1 MRSASVRPVY
11 RASSQAPAAA
21 VATLPFDFTAVF
33 SLRGRPGNI
42 VQDVISISPESDF
55 VALGISYGFQPSPGN
70 SIQVNAGANAAGTLS
85 DLKLGAFPL
94 SAWLAGIRLNPEE
107 LTRTLTSAEPPQLQ
121 PAASANRAFVQAISP
136 ARLRFLFTA
145 IDTSSG
151 RELQDQPVNNLAALG
166 DATGRRPFRHFP
178 QPFFLSRNATIR
190 LQVTEESAETAGDL
204 FIVLFGYKIAPGPCA
219 PPPVVPVS
227 GARAIPFDYVVRV
240 PLSGV
245 AGRRVER
252 EVILDTSGGL
262 RVTSLGYA
270 VNGESDQ
277 VAAVQEINPSDPDN
291 TIPQGPRVLA
301 GLSLSAL
308 PVSAWLEGVRLRP
321 GLLQDSVEGNA
332 LANKVLPGP
341 RLQQVFQRLN
351 RPEDTFFRYEITD
364 GGSGRDLQNRPILN
378 IAGLGSADGR
388 RPFKQLARPL
398 EFGPRSTIRVAV
410 EEGSGRGDLFL
421 VFQGYRNDSRMGA
434 RR

>member
-1 MRSASVRPVY
+1 MRSASARPVY
-11 RASSQAPAAA
+11 RASSPAAA
-21 VATLPFDFTAVF
+21 AAAATLPFDFTAVF
-33 SLRGRPGNI
+33 PLRGRSGNI
-42 VQDVISISPESDF
+42 VQDVINISPESDF

-70 SIQVNAGANAAGTLS
+70 GLELSVPAGVGTLAGVT
-85 DLKLGAFPL
+85 LGAFPL
-94 SAWLAGIRLNPEE
+94 SAWLAGIRLNPRE
-107 LTRTLTSAEPPQLQ
+107 LSRTLTAD
-121 PAASANRAFVQAISP
+121 AASLQLSASFNDPDPGRRAFVQAISP
-136 ARLRFLFTA
+136 LQIRFLFTA
-145 IDTSSG
+145 IDTTSG
-151 RELQDQPVNNLAALG
+151 RELQDQPVDNLAALG

-178 QPFFLSRNATIR
+178 QPFFLARNSTIR
-190 LQVTEESAETAGDL
+190 LQVTEESEDAAGDL
-204 FIVLFGYKIAPGPCA
+204 FVVLFGYKVNAEPCA
-219 PPPVVPVS
+219 RPPAVPVS

-270 VNGESDQ
+270 VNAESDQ
-277 VAAVQEINPSDPDN
+277 VAVSREADPID
-291 TIPQGPRVLA
+291 GADRGLA
-301 GLSLSAL
+301 NLSLSAL
-308 PVSAWLEGVRLRP
+308 PLSAWLQGVRLRP
-321 GLLQDSVEGNA
+321 GVLKDAVDGGTA
-332 LANKVLPGP
+332 LTTDVLPAA
-341 RLQQVFQRLN
+341 RQQEIFQRLN
-351 RPEDTFFRYEITD
+351 RPEDTFFRYETTD

-410 EEGSGRGDLFL
+410 EEGNGQGDLFL
-421 VFQGYRNDSRMGA
+421 VFQGYRNDSRTGA